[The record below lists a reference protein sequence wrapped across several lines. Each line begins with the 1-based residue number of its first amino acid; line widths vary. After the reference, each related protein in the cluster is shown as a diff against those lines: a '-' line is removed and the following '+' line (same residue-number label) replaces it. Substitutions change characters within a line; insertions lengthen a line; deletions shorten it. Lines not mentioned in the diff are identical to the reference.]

1 MIVELSPTVRLF
13 FSLLVSLATTF
24 IFAVI
29 GLKLASR
36 YKLIDFPGSK
46 PHKKHDRPTPISG
59 GLTLFAA
66 ILLAG
71 LLTGTFENWE
81 VRATALA
88 SIPVFLFGLWDD
100 ISDLDVPT
108 KLTGQL
114 ASAYILIRLGVSIK
128 FFESPEFFLPLAD
141 NIRIILDWFF
151 SVVWIVGITNAFNF
165 VDSKDGLAV
174 GLGGI
179 SAAFF
184 MLMTLESGQYLL
196 TQHIAIIL
204 GVCIGLFFFNSPPA
218 LLFIGDSGSQTL
230 GFFLA
235 ALAISYS
242 PFGAS
247 QLSSWFVPVLILGVP
262 LFDIVLVVVSRFRR
276 NQPFYKAALDH
287 TYHRLSLIGLG
298 SRRAVLAMHLVA
310 LSLGC
315 LAFIVLHT
323 QPAIANS
330 VFFTLLIV
338 GFFML
343 AYLDSKAVW
352 RRLNTADPDY
362 Q

>member
-1 MIVELSPTVRLF
+1 MIPELSPTVRLF
-13 FSLLVSLATTF
+13 ISLLVALVTTF
-24 IFAVI
+24 AFAVI

-46 PHKKHDRPTPISG
+46 PHKKHDRPTPIAG
-59 GLTLFAA
+59 GITLYAA
-66 ILLAG
+66 ILVAG
-71 LLTGTFENWE
+71 LLTGTFESWD
-81 VRATALA
+81 VRATVLA

-100 ISDLDVPT
+100 FSDLDIMT
-108 KLTGQL
+108 KLIGQL

-128 FFESPEFFLPLAD
+128 VFESPDMFLPLAD
-141 NIRIILDWFF
+141 NMRILLDWFI
-151 SVVWIVGITNAFNF
+151 SIVWIVGITNAFNF

-184 MLMTLESGQYLL
+184 LLMTLDSGQYLM
-196 TQHIAIIL
+196 TQHSAIIL

-242 PFGAS
+242 PYGAS
-247 QLSSWFVPVLILGVP
+247 QLSSWFVPFLILGVP
-262 LFDIVLVVVSRFRR
+262 IFDMVLVVVSRFRR
-276 NQPFYKAALDH
+276 NQPFYRAGLDH
-287 TYHRLSLIGLG
+287 MYHRLSLVGLG
-298 SRRAVLAMHLVA
+298 SHRAVLAMHLIA

-315 LAFIVLHT
+315 LAFIILNT

-330 VFFTLLIV
+330 VFFILLI
-338 GFFML
+338 GAFFML
-343 AYLDSKAVW
+343 AYLDDKELW
-352 RRLNTADPDY
+352 PKFNGTGP
-362 Q
+362 QEP

>member
-1 MIVELSPTVRLF
+1 MVFEFSPTVRLF
-13 FSLLVSLATTF
+13 LSLLVSLVTTF
-24 IFAVI
+24 VFAVI

-36 YKLIDFPGSK
+36 YKLIDIPYSK
-46 PHKKHDRPTPISG
+46 PHKKHARPTPIAG
-59 GLTLFAA
+59 GLTLYAA
-66 ILLAG
+66 ILLSG
-71 LLTGTFENWE
+71 VLTGAFQNWDL
-81 VRATALA
+81 RATVLA
-88 SIPVFLFGLWDD
+88 SIPVFFFGLWDD
-100 ISDLDVPT
+100 ISDLGVFT
-108 KLTGQL
+108 KLIGQL

-128 FFESPEFFLPLAD
+128 VFESPEMFLPLAG
-141 NIRIILDWFF
+141 NVRILLDWFI
-151 SVVWIVGITNAFNF
+151 SIVWIVGITNAFNF

-184 MLMTLESGQYLL
+184 MLMTLDSGQYLL
-196 TQHIAIIL
+196 TQHSAIIL

-242 PFGAS
+242 PFGTS

-262 LFDIVLVVVSRFRR
+262 IFDMILVIVSRFRR
-276 NQPFYKAALDH
+276 NRPVYKAALDH
-287 TYHRLSLIGLG
+287 MYHRLSLVGLG
-298 SRRAVLAMHLVA
+298 SRRAVLAMHLIA

-330 VFFTLLIV
+330 VFFILLIG

-343 AYLDSKAVW
+343 AYLDSKDIW
-352 RRLNTADPDY
+352 RLLNGTGS
-362 Q
+362 